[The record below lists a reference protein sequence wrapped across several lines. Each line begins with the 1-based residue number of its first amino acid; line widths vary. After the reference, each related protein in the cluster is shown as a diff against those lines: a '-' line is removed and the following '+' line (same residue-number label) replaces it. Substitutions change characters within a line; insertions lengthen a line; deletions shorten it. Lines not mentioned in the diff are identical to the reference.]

1 MRLHRIALAVSM
13 AFPVSFTVS
22 FTVGIAPAWAQG
34 VATEAQLRP
43 VTVTESRSA
52 DLDPNLPSNS
62 ASKTAQ
68 DLESQNI
75 FNAEDAFRYMPSTTV
90 RKRYFGD
97 RNANIGGRSFGV
109 LEPGRALV
117 YLDGYLISQFLGRF
131 DAPRWQMVN
140 NESIE
145 RVDVLYGPFSA
156 IYPGNSI
163 GTTLSI
169 TERKPKGL
177 EASASIKY
185 NSQDFK
191 EYGTNDTYRGTMT
204 SARLANRLDTGL
216 WGSLGVQHQDVTG
229 HPMGY
234 ANVLR
239 GAAGQFGAPNA
250 GTAVN
255 GIVRDIDSNGV
266 DRAIFAANSID
277 HVVQDSLNMRVGYD
291 ISATQEV
298 EARLSFWKSKS
309 DVRVDNYLRNAATG
323 AAVWSGVVNDGV
335 NSFNLNSIASSFSP
349 SQRDEENRQ
358 VGLTWKTKHATGW
371 NASVVATQYD
381 VVNDVNRSTSLIQP
395 IADNGG
401 VGLATRRDGT
411 GWNTFEVQTTYT
423 PSAGDFGNGRHAL
436 TFGVHRNQ
444 YKLINSVR
452 DATDWRTNETTQNQ
466 RYSGETEI
474 TALYG
479 QDAWKVTPTVVATL
493 GVRLEAFRQLNGRQ
507 FDKSLPAA
515 TRNQT
520 FADRDL
526 TASSPKLSVAW
537 AAQDDLLIKTSLGQG
552 TRFPNVDEMFNGT
565 KTSTNTLINNPN
577 LRPEK
582 STALELSAEK
592 MWDASTLRVSLF
604 RDDVKDAILRQ
615 TDSTITPSTTLNT
628 NVERVLTTGVE
639 LVWQARDVGIKGF
652 DLGGSATWA
661 DSKIME
667 NTLAPKTE
675 GNYWLRIPQ
684 QRYVVQASY
693 RPNEQWTFGA
703 NYRLAGRNYNTATN
717 TDSNPNTFGGISSV
731 NQLDLRMDWKF
742 AKNWNWALG
751 IDNVTASQAW
761 QAHSLPQR
769 SVQTEIRYSMQ

>member
-1 MRLHRIALAVSM
+1 MAVAV
-13 AFPVSFTVS
+13 AFPVCLTL
-22 FTVGIAPAWAQG
+22 GAAPALAQG
-34 VATEAQLRP
+34 VATDAQLKP
-43 VTVTESRSA
+43 VTVSESRGA

-68 DLESQNI
+68 DLATQNV
-75 FNAEDAFRYMPSTTV
+75 FNAEDVFRYMPSTTV

-131 DAPRWQMVN
+131 DSPRWQMVN

-169 TERKPKGL
+169 TERKPKGV

-185 NSQDFK
+185 NQQAFK
-191 EYGTNDTYRGTMT
+191 EYSTDDTYRGTMT
-204 SARLANRLDTGL
+204 SVRVANRLESGW

-234 ANVLR
+234 ANVVR
-239 GAAGQFGAPNA
+239 GAAGQFGVAGA
-250 GTAVN
+250 GTAVT
-255 GIVRDIDSNGV
+255 GILRDTDVNGV
-266 DRAIFAANSID
+266 DRTIFAANSID
-277 HVVQDSLNMRVGYD
+277 HTVQDTVNLRVGYD
-291 ISATQEV
+291 LSATQEV
-298 EARLSFWKSKS
+298 EARLSSWTNKST
-309 DVRVDNYLRNAATG
+309 VRVENYLRNAATG
-323 AAVWSGVVNDGV
+323 DAVWSGTVNDGI
-335 NSFNLNSIASSFSP
+335 NSFNLNPSTVSSQFAP

-358 VGLTWKTKHATGW
+358 LGLTWKTRHATGW

-381 VVNDVNRSTSLIQP
+381 VVNDINRSTSLVQP
-395 IADNGG
+395 VADNGG

-423 PSAGDFGNGRHAL
+423 PVAGDFGNGRHAL
-436 TFGVHRNQ
+436 TFGVHRNH
-444 YKLINSVR
+444 YTLINSVR
-452 DATDWRTNETTQNQ
+452 DASDWRTNETTQNQ

-479 QDAWKVTPTVVATL
+479 QDAWALTPDVVATL
-493 GVRLEAFRQLNGRQ
+493 GLRLEAFRQMNGRQ

-515 TRNQT
+515 NQNKT
-520 FADRDL
+520 FDDRDL

-537 AAQDDLLIKTSLGQG
+537 SARDDLVLKTSFGQG

-565 KTSTNTLINNPN
+565 KTSTSVLINNAD

-592 MWDASTLRVSLF
+592 LWDHSTLRVSLF
-604 RDDVKDAILRQ
+604 RDDIKDAILRQ
-615 TDSTITPSTTLNT
+615 SDTSVTPTTTLNT
-628 NVERVLTTGVE
+628 NVERVLTTGLE
-639 LVWQARDVGIKGF
+639 LVWQARDVAIKGL
-652 DLGGSATWA
+652 DVGGSATWV

-667 NTLAPKTE
+667 NSLAPATV

-684 QRYVVQASY
+684 QRYVLQASY
-693 RPNEQWTFGA
+693 RPNAEWTWGA
-703 NYRLAGRNYNTATN
+703 NYRLAGRNFNTPTN
-717 TDSNPNTFGGISSV
+717 TDTNPDTFGGISRV
-731 NQLDLRMDWKF
+731 NQLDVRADWKF
-742 AKNWNWALG
+742 AKNWNWAFG

-769 SVQTEIRYSMQ
+769 SLQTEVRWSL